1 MNNTVNPSAVDMY
14 VQRSGSANSPV
25 NPITQGAD
33 FNNPEGLAKFFAS
46 MLGTTNPSV
55 PKVGGDEPQPNRYK
69 GAEWLY
75 DEPEA
80 PKPKPTGVE
89 APTKPQPQSGVGDAY
104 KAKSFQPTEFQ
115 FFGKELTPDALS
127 ATIAEMYKGNQIP
140 TPTLDDQSIE
150 KLRAGDYSP
159 LQDFVRSA
167 QQAAHTQAMVGLLHM
182 LPSLLNTHLGSM
194 FSDYQ
199 THTEFAK
206 AHREGVGSQQD
217 PIMAMLADA
226 AMTKYRTKYPNATAD
241 QLVNAANQI
250 KTLLEERLAKPAAKP
265 KAPEPQIVWDDFLN

>member
-1 MNNTVNPSAVDMY
+1 MTNPVTPSAVDMY
-14 VQRSGSANSPV
+14 IQRSGSANNPV
-25 NPITQGAD
+25 NPVVPSAD
-33 FNNPEGLAKFFAS
+33 FSNPEGLAKVFAS
-46 MLGTTNPSV
+46 MFGTTSPSA
-55 PKVGGDEPQPNRYK
+55 PKPSAESSQPARYK
-69 GAEWLY
+69 EAEWLY
-75 DEPEA
+75 DEPEPA
-80 PKPKPTGVE
+80 KSQPIAEKP
-89 APTKPQPQSGVGDAY
+89 AANPQHSGVGDAY
-104 KAKSFQPTEFQ
+104 KIKPFKPADFQ

-127 ATIAEMYKGNQIP
+127 ATIAEMYKGNQIA

-150 KLRAGDYSP
+150 KLRAGDYSS

-194 FSDYQ
+194 FGDYQ
-199 THTEFAK
+199 THMEFAK

-226 AMTKYRTKYPNATAD
+226 AMTKYRTKYPNATAE

-250 KTLLEERLAKPAAKP
+250 KTLLEARLAKPEAKP